1 MPQRSGNQAPTPRF
15 MPFPVFRYSFLLLF
29 FLLAACGTEE
39 RHPALPAGAT
49 VLVLGDS
56 LSYGTGASR
65 GEDYPSLMADM
76 TGWNVINAGVPGDTT
91 ADGLERLPGLLET
104 HQPRLVVVEL
114 GGNDLLR
121 HLPEAQVHTNL
132 QAILA
137 AIRARDIPAVVLAA
151 PRPSAFGAAMGRLA
165 DAPLYGGLGEGEG
178 GSVIPDILSEVLSDA
193 ALKADPI
200 HPNAAGY
207 RQVAVKLYEALL
219 ERGFVQ

>member
-15 MPFPVFRYSFLLLF
+15 MPFPVFLYSFLLLF
-29 FLLAACGTEE
+29 FLLAACGTDE

-91 ADGLERLPGLLET
+91 AEGLERLPGLLET

-121 HLPEAQVHTNL
+121 HLPEAQVLANL

-137 AIRARDIPAVVLAA
+137 AIRTRDIPAVVLAV
-151 PRPSAFGAAMGRLA
+151 PRPSAFGSAMGRLA
-165 DAPLYGGLGEGEG
+165 DAPLYGGLGEGVI
-178 GSVIPDILSEVLSDA
+178 VIPDILSEVLSDA

-207 RQVAVKLYEALL
+207 RQVAVKLHDALR
-219 ERGFVQ
+219 ERGFVR